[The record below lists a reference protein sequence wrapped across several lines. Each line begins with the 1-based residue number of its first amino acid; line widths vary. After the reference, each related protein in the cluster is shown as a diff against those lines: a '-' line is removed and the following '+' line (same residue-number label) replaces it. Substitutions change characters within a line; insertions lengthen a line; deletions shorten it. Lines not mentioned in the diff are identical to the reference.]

1 MNKKEDKMIDFT
13 PELIAGI
20 VGMAISWLFSWFPSL
35 REAFAVLKAEVKSG
49 IMLAAIAI
57 ASVTVYLLAYYGVIQ
72 TTEPITIVRL
82 LTVFFVATTLNQVA
96 FSVTPEAQSVKDI
109 RTKKVIGEIKI
120 VKEDAK

>member
-1 MNKKEDKMIDFT
+1 MVDFT

-96 FSVTPEAQSVKDI
+96 FSVTPEARSVKDI
-109 RTKKVIGEIKI
+109 RTKKVIGDIKI
-120 VKEDAK
+120 VKAEAAKD